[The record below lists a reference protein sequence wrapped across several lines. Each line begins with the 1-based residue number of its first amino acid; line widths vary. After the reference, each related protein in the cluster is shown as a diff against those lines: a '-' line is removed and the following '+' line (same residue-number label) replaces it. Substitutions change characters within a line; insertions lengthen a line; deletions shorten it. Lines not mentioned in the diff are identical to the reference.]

1 MPNGSTDRGT
11 SPTDSRVARTDGG
24 VVRTD
29 GGSSRGLR
37 GARVGNVFDPE
48 ELRRRNLSAVAI
60 DVLYLFT
67 TAFLA
72 TVAVRGLWPAVIVA
86 LPLATLLY
94 FSWQST
100 TAFFV
105 AQILVIALSV
115 AATLLG
121 VVPL

>member
-1 MPNGSTDRGT
+1 MSKPGTDGGIPR
-11 SPTDSRVARTDGG
+11 TDSDVSRTDGGVARTDG
-24 VVRTD
+24 D
-29 GGSSRGLR
+29 SSRGLR

-121 VVPL
+121 VMPL